1 MTYGELNLKELRDKC
16 GLDFAHYT
24 YKRNQCSCCYGPR
37 DMAKRY
43 WKDGIIKDAPYTFI
57 LFKNANNGS
66 GVVTRNDEIKDVQYI
81 EWYCNSPEQLVSV
94 CKELQMQ
101 LGNGYI
107 VYVPKNKNQ
116 CILVLRAQKEYP
128 EYVAKVAEE
137 YTPLML
143 KLK

>member
-37 DMAKRY
+37 DMAKKY
-43 WKDGIIKDAPYTFI
+43 WKDGIIKEAPYTFI

-66 GVVTRNDEIKDVQYI
+66 GTVTRYDDIKDVQYI
-81 EWYCNSPEQLVSV
+81 EWYCDTPEQLLSV

-101 LGNGYI
+101 LGDGYI

-116 CILVLRAQKEYP
+116 CILVLRVQKEYP

-143 KLK
+143 KTN